1 MDKVTDSKLKH
12 FPSLYKHICWS
23 FGILTFSIFVLY
35 WSVIYIAEEQLEVIS
50 LHHWLDTIA
59 TKYQRDYELVGM
71 DAALPDANEFI
82 SYWDEQGL
90 PSWLQAYQQL
100 GFYEHL
106 LGAEDKH
113 FNIVPHPSG
122 RGLFY
127 IVFKDDADD
136 YLDHYEQ
143 QLHLLMLIVGVITTL
158 LMLLYGLYLAR
169 AISKPLDEIQRK
181 ISLMPP
187 DNALFSIDTGYSE
200 SREIEAALL
209 QSKIDIA
216 SYFQREQEFT
226 RFSSHEM
233 RTAIMV
239 IKGSTDLLQK
249 IPNGSEVANKAIG
262 RLALASDE
270 LSVLTDTFLLLGRED
285 IPAHYL
291 QYCALESLL
300 TRQLHAMAT
309 LFDKQNMRYALTT
322 KNELMLSAPENFLV
336 VIINNLIKNA
346 LDYSTGEVNI
356 SLRNSV
362 LTVVNPYDRDV
373 GVNLGYGC
381 GLIIVERI
389 CERMQ
394 WLVNIADENGLFQVT
409 IDFTLDPSSSVHPLA
424 EEYTDDNGAN

>member
-1 MDKVTDSKLKH
+1 MDKVIESKLKY

-23 FGILTFSIFVLY
+23 FGILTFAIFILY

-59 TKYQRDYELVGM
+59 TKYQHDYELVGM
-71 DAALPDANEFI
+71 EAALPDANEFI

-90 PSWLQAYQQL
+90 PDWLQAYQQT

-143 QLHLLMLIVGVITTL
+143 QLHLLMLSVGVVTTL
-158 LMLLYGLYLAR
+158 LMLLYGVYLTR

-187 DNALFSIDTGYSE
+187 DNALFSIDTRYSE
-200 SREIEAALL
+200 SRDIEAALL

-239 IKGSTDLLQK
+239 IKGSTELLKK
-249 IPNGSEVANKAIG
+249 IPNESKIAIKAIG
-262 RLALASDE
+262 RLELASDD
-270 LSVLTDTFLLLGRED
+270 LSVLTDTFLLLGQGEL
-285 IPAHYL
+285 PAHHL
-291 QYCALESLL
+291 QYFALEQVL
-300 TRQLHAMAT
+300 TRQLKAMEA
-309 LFDKQNMRYALTT
+309 LFDKQGIRYSLVVENTI
-322 KNELMLSAPENFLV
+322 MMSAPESFLV
-336 VIINNLIKNA
+336 VIMNNLMKNA
-346 LDYSTGEVNI
+346 LDYSIGDIHIKLSDN
-356 SLRNSV
+356 L
-362 LTVVNPYDRDV
+362 LTVTNPYDQEI
-373 GVNLGYGC
+373 GVNAGYGC

-394 WLVNIADENGLFQVT
+394 WVVNVADENGLFQVT
-409 IDFTLDPSSSVHPLA
+409 IDFTLDPSSSVHVQGTGDESML
-424 EEYTDDNGAN
+424 